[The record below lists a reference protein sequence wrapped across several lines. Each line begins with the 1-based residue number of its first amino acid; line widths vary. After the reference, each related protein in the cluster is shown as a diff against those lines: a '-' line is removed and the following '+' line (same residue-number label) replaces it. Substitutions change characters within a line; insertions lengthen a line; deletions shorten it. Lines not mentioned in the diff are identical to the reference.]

1 MFIHLYINVMMD
13 GIRIQLYF
21 RKKKGEG
28 IIPLCF
34 QSLLYMRLATMT
46 PSAQSPMMNI
56 EQMISP

>member
-1 MFIHLYINVMMD
+1 MD
-13 GIRIQLYF
+13 SLENES
-21 RKKKGEG
+21 KLKEKKGEG